1 MANQIIAGKLKETMQ
16 KTFSIVKNAASTH
29 SSLPQ
34 VSVGARMQGRQSTE
48 VIITQTAHSL
58 STMRG
63 LQARHDFTI
72 DVIAFDKSYTTAAG
86 LSDTMLSFLSIW
98 EDTGDSNSDFKFFP
112 KSQIMYYTD
121 EDDFAVALTV
131 EVIVTDK
138 L

>member
-1 MANQIIAGKLKETMQ
+1 MANVPITGKLKETMQ
-16 KTFSIVKNAASTH
+16 KAFTIVNAAASTH
-29 SSLPQ
+29 SSTPQ
-34 VSVGARMQGRQSTE
+34 VSIGARLQGYQNTE
-48 VIITQTAHSL
+48 VIITQSAHSM

-86 LSDTMLSFLSIW
+86 LSDTLIQYISVW
-98 EDTGDSNSDFKFFP
+98 KDTGESDSDFSFFP

-121 EDDFAVALTV
+121 EDDFAVALTL
-131 EVIVTDK
+131 EVVVIDK

>member
-34 VSVGARMQGRQSTE
+34 VSVGARMQGRQSAE
-48 VIITQTAHSL
+48 AIITQTAHSM

-63 LQARHDFTI
+63 QQARHDFTI

-98 EDTGDSNSDFKFFP
+98 EETGDSNSDFKFFP